1 MKYFMDLEILYEK
14 MFVISKYC
22 PILNSSVNT
31 FVTDMSNLE
40 SSTDSDSS
48 NEKYNIYNN
57 NITNNIVNNSR
68 IRA

>member
-14 MFVISKYC
+14 LFVISKYC

-31 FVTDMSNLE
+31 FVTDMSNVEL
-40 SSTDSDSS
+40 STDSDSR
-48 NEKYNIYNN
+48 NNIYNN

>member
-31 FVTDMSNLE
+31 FVTDMSNVEL
-40 SSTDSDSS
+40 STDSDSR
-48 NEKYNIYNN
+48 NNIYNN

>member
-1 MKYFMDLEILYEK
+1 MDLEILYEK

-31 FVTDMSNLE
+31 FVTDMSNVEL
-40 SSTDSDSS
+40 STDSDSR
-48 NEKYNIYNN
+48 NNIYNN